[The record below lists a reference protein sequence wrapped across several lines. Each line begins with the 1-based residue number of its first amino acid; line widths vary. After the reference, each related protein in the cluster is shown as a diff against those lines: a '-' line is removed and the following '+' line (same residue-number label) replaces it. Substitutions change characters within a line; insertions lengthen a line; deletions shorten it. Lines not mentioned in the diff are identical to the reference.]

1 LRLILNHKYPMI
13 AVLQPAEKCT
23 NNPSMG
29 AGLAHKIHLKVN
41 VLLTILKRTVTF
53 PLLALS
59 FLVMTRQCYLERG
72 SIVQRCLPFSSF
84 DFHLEVKYS
93 WVFLCSV
100 AVQPF
105 CWADHSQRIL
115 TTCHADSLSQ
125 N

>member
-1 LRLILNHKYPMI
+1 VI
-13 AVLQPAEKCT
+13 AVLQTAEKGM
-23 NNPSMG
+23 NSPSLG
-29 AGLAHKIHLKVN
+29 AGLAHKIHLKGD
-41 VLLTILKRTVTF
+41 VLLIVLKRIIIF

-100 AVQPF
+100 A
-105 CWADHSQRIL
+105 L
-115 TTCHADSLSQ
+115 
-125 N
+125 